1 MADKAQ
7 DHNRKMEEAIIRA
20 SIWEA
25 RAGMILGAS
34 VLLILIGLAV
44 WAGMSGNNILAGM
57 LLTSGMLSGA
67 AALIW
72 GNHNG
77 RS

>member
-1 MADKAQ
+1 
-7 DHNRKMEEAIIRA
+7 
-20 SIWEA
+20 
-25 RAGMILGAS
+25 MILGAS